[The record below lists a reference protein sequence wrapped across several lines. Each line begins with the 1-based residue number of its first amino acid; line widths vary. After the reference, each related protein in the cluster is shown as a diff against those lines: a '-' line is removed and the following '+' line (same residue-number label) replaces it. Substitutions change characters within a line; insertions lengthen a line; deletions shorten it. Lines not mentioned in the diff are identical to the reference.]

1 MKSCIKV
8 YALRIPRVE
17 AGFYLLRIRAER
29 TGNAWVPHLCRK
41 ALLGAFRTTR
51 ASQASSGRCH
61 CLRAT
66 FGQPRASQATF
77 GHSAVEKRTIVARKR
92 NERPIIAR
100 ERGCALIVP
109 EHRENVGIS
118 PKTERESEAQAET
131 ESLIS
136 HIKPSLKEKTCG
148 DAIYLAA
155 HFTLR
160 KPLFSQNPL
169 RFA

>member
-1 MKSCIKV
+1 M
-8 YALRIPRVE
+8 
-17 AGFYLLRIRAER
+17 LRIRAER
-29 TGNAWVPHLCRK
+29 TGNAWMSRPCRK
-41 ALLGAFRTTR
+41 ALLGAFQTAR
-51 ASQASSGRCH
+51 ASQASTGRCH

-66 FGQPRASQATF
+66 FGQPRASRATF
-77 GHSAVEKRTIVARKR
+77 GHSAVEKRTKVARKR
-92 NERPIIAR
+92 NECPIIAR

-109 EHRENVGIS
+109 EHRENVRMS
-118 PKTERESEAQAET
+118 PKTERESEAQTEP

-136 HIKPSLKEKTCG
+136 HIKPSLKEKACG
-148 DAIYLAA
+148 NAIYLAA